1 MVVLK
6 NYLRLSASICGSTK
20 IMSHLLTELQQL
32 DHEHAFQNYGTR
44 LPYAFVKGE
53 GARMW
58 DSNGREYLDFLG
70 GIAVVVLG
78 HNHPKVTAAIAHQ
91 ASQILHTSNFFY
103 IEPQVRLAAKLSE
116 MSGGMRAIFCNSGA
130 EANEAAIKIARRY
143 AYDRGETQRVEIVT
157 LEKSFHGRTL
167 GALAATGQPKY
178 QEGFGP
184 LPLGFKHVPFGDIEA
199 LREAVTDKT
208 ALVMFETILGESGVL
223 PLSGEFILAARQI
236 CDDNGALLAID
247 EVQCGCGRTGKFF
260 AHSYF
265 DVVPDMIPLAKGLA
279 NGVPIGAVLAREEVA
294 LALTPGSHGTTF
306 GGNFLASAAA
316 LATLHAL
323 EEEGWMD
330 NAARVGDYFQG
341 RLRGWVEEIGI
352 EAQVRGR
359 GLMIGV
365 ELSVPLAR
373 KLMLQSLQNGLV
385 FNAVGDTIL
394 RFLPPLII
402 STADVDR
409 AMEILRK
416 SWGEIDK

>member
-1 MVVLK
+1 
-6 NYLRLSASICGSTK
+6 
-20 IMSHLLTELQQL
+20 MSHLLTELQQL
-32 DHEHAFQNYGTR
+32 DSQDAFQNYGAR

-58 DSNGREYLDFLG
+58 DSNGKQYLDFLG
-70 GIAVVVLG
+70 GIAVVILG
-78 HNHPKVTAAIAHQ
+78 HNHPKVTQAIAHQ
-91 ASQILHTSNFFY
+91 ASQILHTSNFFF

-143 AYDRGETQRVEIVT
+143 AYDRGEHERVEIVT
-157 LEKSFHGRTL
+157 LQKSFHGRTL

-184 LPLGFKHVPFGDIEA
+184 LPLGFKHVPFGEIEA
-199 LREAVTDKT
+199 LRGAVTDKT

-223 PLSGEFILAARQI
+223 PLSEEFILAARRI
-236 CDDNGALLAID
+236 CDDEGALLAID

-260 AHSYF
+260 AHSWF
-265 DVVPDMIPLAKGLA
+265 DVVPDIIPMAKGLA

-316 LATLHAL
+316 LATLEAL

-330 NAARVGDYFQG
+330 NAARVGDYFQN
-341 RLRGWVEEIGI
+341 RLREWVQEIGV

-365 ELSVPLAR
+365 ELRVPLAR
-373 KLMLQSLQNGLV
+373 KLMLRSLENGLV
-385 FNAVGDTIL
+385 FNAVGEAIL

-402 STADVDR
+402 SKADVDE

-416 SWGEIDK
+416 SWGEMDK

>member
-1 MVVLK
+1 
-6 NYLRLSASICGSTK
+6 
-20 IMSHLLTELQQL
+20 MSHLLTELQQL
-32 DHEHAFQNYGTR
+32 DAQDAFQNYGTR

-58 DSNGREYLDFLG
+58 DSNGAQYLDFLG
-70 GIAVVVLG
+70 GIAVTILG

-103 IEPQVRLAAKLSE
+103 IEPQVRLAQKLSE
-116 MSGGMRAIFCNSGA
+116 MSGGMRAVFCNSGA

-143 AYDRGETQRVEIVT
+143 AYDRGETERVEIVT

-184 LPLGFKHVPFGDIEA
+184 LPLGFVHVPFHDIEA
-199 LREAVTDKT
+199 LREAVTEKT

-223 PLSGEFILAARQI
+223 PLGWRYIEEARRI
-236 CDDNGALLAID
+236 CDRAGALLAID

-260 AHSYF
+260 AHSWF
-265 DVVPDMIPLAKGLA
+265 DVVPDMIPMAKGLA

-294 LALTPGSHGTTF
+294 LALKPGSHGTTF

-316 LATLHAL
+316 LATLDAL
-323 EEEGWMD
+323 ESEGWMD
-330 NAARVGDYFQG
+330 NAARVGDYFKS
-341 RLRGWVEEIGI
+341 RLHEWGAHVG
-352 EAQVRGR
+352 AVDVRGR
-359 GLMIGV
+359 GLMLAL
-365 ELSVPLAR
+365 ELDSPNAR
-373 KLMLQSLQNGLV
+373 KLMLRSLENGLV

-402 STADVDR
+402 SEGDVDE
-409 AMEILRK
+409 AMGILEK
-416 SWGEIDK
+416 SWGEIKK

>member
-1 MVVLK
+1 MP
-6 NYLRLSASICGSTK
+6 
-20 IMSHLLTELQQL
+20 HLLTELQQL
-32 DHEHAFQNYGTR
+32 DAQDAFQNYGTR

-58 DSNGREYLDFLG
+58 DSNGAKYLDFLG
-70 GIAVVVLG
+70 GIAVTILG

-103 IEPQVRLAAKLSE
+103 IEPQVHLAAKLSE
-116 MSGGMRAIFCNSGA
+116 MSGGMRAVFCNSGA

-143 AYDRGETQRVEIVT
+143 AYDRGETERVEIVT

-184 LPLGFKHVPFGDIEA
+184 LPLGFKHVPFHDIEA
-199 LREAVTDKT
+199 LREAVTEKT

-223 PLSGEFILAARQI
+223 PLGWRYIEEARRI
-236 CDDNGALLAID
+236 CDRAGALLAID

-260 AHSYF
+260 AHSWF
-265 DVVPDMIPLAKGLA
+265 DVVPDMIPIAKGLA

-294 LALTPGSHGTTF
+294 LALKPGSHGTTF

-316 LATLHAL
+316 LATLDAL
-323 EEEGWMD
+323 ESEGWMD
-330 NAARVGDYFQG
+330 NAARVGDYFKS
-341 RLRGWVEEIGI
+341 RLHDWGARIG
-352 EAQVRGR
+352 AVDVRGR
-359 GLMIGV
+359 GLMLAL
-365 ELSVPLAR
+365 ELDSPNAR
-373 KLMLQSLQNGLV
+373 KLMLRSLENGLV

-402 STADVDR
+402 SEADVDE
-409 AMEILRK
+409 AMGILEK
-416 SWGEIDK
+416 SWSEIEK

>member
-1 MVVLK
+1 M
-6 NYLRLSASICGSTK
+6 N
-20 IMSHLLTELQQL
+20 LTELQLL
-32 DHEHAFQNYGTR
+32 DSQHAFQNYGAR
-44 LPYAFVKGE
+44 LPYAFVKGQ
-53 GARMW
+53 GAKMW
-58 DSNGREYLDFLG
+58 DSNGKEYLDFLG

-91 ASQILHTSNFFY
+91 ASQIMHTSNFFY
-103 IEPQVRLAAKLSE
+103 IEPQVKLAEKLSE

-143 AYDRGETQRVEIVT
+143 AYDRGQRERVEIIT

-178 QEGFGP
+178 QEGFAP
-184 LPLGFKHVPFGDIEA
+184 LPLGFTHVPFGDIEA
-199 LREAVTDKT
+199 LRAAVSSKT

-223 PLSGEFILAARQI
+223 PLSKEYVETARQI
-236 CDDNGALLAID
+236 CDENGALLAID

-265 DVVPDMIPLAKGLA
+265 DVRPDMIPLAKGLA

-316 LATLHAL
+316 LATLTAL

-330 NAARVGDYFQG
+330 NAARVGGYFQS
-341 RLRGWVEEIGI
+341 RLRDFGSQLGAVE
-352 EAQVRGR
+352 VRGK

-365 ELSVPLAR
+365 ELDSPNAR
-373 KLMLQSLQNGLV
+373 KLMLKSLENGLV
-385 FNAVGDTIL
+385 LNAVGDTVL

-402 STADVDR
+402 STDDVDR
-409 AMEILRK
+409 AMDILQT
-416 SWGEIDK
+416 SWDELEK

>member
-1 MVVLK
+1 
-6 NYLRLSASICGSTK
+6 
-20 IMSHLLTELQQL
+20 MSHLLTELQQL
-32 DHEHAFQNYGTR
+32 DAQDAFQNYGTR

-58 DSNGREYLDFLG
+58 DSNGAEYLDFLG
-70 GIAVVVLG
+70 GIAVVILG
-78 HNHPKVTAAIAHQ
+78 HNHPKVTQAIAHQ

-103 IEPQVRLAAKLSE
+103 IEPQVRLAQKLSE
-116 MSGGMRAIFCNSGA
+116 MSGGMRAVFCNSGA

-143 AYDRGETQRVEIVT
+143 AYDRGETGRVEIVT

-184 LPLGFKHVPFGDIEA
+184 LPLGFKHVPFHDIEA
-199 LREAVTDKT
+199 LREAVTEKT

-223 PLSGEFILAARQI
+223 PLGWRYIEEARRI
-236 CDDNGALLAID
+236 CDRAGALLAID

-260 AHSYF
+260 AHSWF
-265 DVVPDMIPLAKGLA
+265 DVVPDMIPMAKGLA

-294 LALTPGSHGTTF
+294 LALKPGSHGTTF

-316 LATLHAL
+316 LATLDAL
-323 EEEGWMD
+323 ESEGWMD
-330 NAARVGDYFQG
+330 NAAHVGDYFKS
-341 RLRGWVEEIGI
+341 RLHAWGSRVGAID
-352 EAQVRGR
+352 VRGR
-359 GLMIGV
+359 GLMLAL
-365 ELSVPLAR
+365 ELDSPNAR
-373 KLMLQSLQNGLV
+373 KMMLKALENGLV

-402 STADVDR
+402 SEADVDE
-409 AMEILRK
+409 AMGILEK
-416 SWGEIDK
+416 SWGEIEK

>member
-1 MVVLK
+1 M
-6 NYLRLSASICGSTK
+6 NLS
-20 IMSHLLTELQQL
+20 ELQQL
-32 DHEHAFQNYGTR
+32 DSQHAFQNYGTR
-44 LPYAFVKGE
+44 LPYAFIKGE

-58 DSNGREYLDFLG
+58 DSNGAQYLDFLG

-78 HNHPKVTAAIAHQ
+78 HNHPKVTEAITRQ

-103 IEPQVRLAAKLSE
+103 IEPQVKLASKLAGL
-116 MSGGMRAIFCNSGA
+116 SGGMRAVFCNSGA

-143 AYDRGETQRVEIVT
+143 AYDRGETERVEIVT

-184 LPLGFKHVPFGDIEA
+184 LPKGFKHVPLGDIEA
-199 LREAVTDKT
+199 LRAAVTSKT

-223 PLSGEFILAARQI
+223 TLSQEYIQAARQI
-236 CDDNGALLAID
+236 CDENGALLAID

-260 AHSYF
+260 AHEWY
-265 DVVPDMIPLAKGLA
+265 DVRPDMIPLAKGLA

-316 LATLHAL
+316 LATLEAI
-323 EEEGWMD
+323 EEEGLME
-330 NAARVGDYFQG
+330 NATRVGDYFHS
-341 RLRGWVEEIGI
+341 RLRDWGATVGAKE
-352 EAQVRGR
+352 VRGR

-365 ELSVPLAR
+365 ELDSPNAR
-373 KLMLQSLQNGLV
+373 KLMLKSLENGLV
-385 FNAVGDTIL
+385 LNAVGDSIL

-402 STADVDR
+402 STTDVDE
-409 AMEILRK
+409 AMDKLQK
-416 SWGEIDK
+416 SWAEIEK